1 VLLFVADAQVGNRL
15 SWQDLSWTFDGHEV
29 SGPDLLART
38 IFYKVGH
45 HGTHNATL
53 RDKGLETMKQLAI
66 AAIPVD
72 HEMAVKKRWGKP
84 LPELVEA
91 LRREAKCVLRS
102 DEAPTQPADNAD
114 VKDLY
119 FDISL

>member
-1 VLLFVADAQVGNRL
+1 
-15 SWQDLSWTFDGHEV
+15 
-29 SGPDLLART
+29 
-38 IFYKVGH
+38 
-45 HGTHNATL
+45 
-53 RDKGLETMKQLAI
+53 MKQLAI

-72 HEMAVKKRWGKP
+72 HEMAVKKRWGKMP

-102 DEAPTQPADNAD
+102 DEAPTQPPDNAD

-119 FDISL
+119 FDISLCRRCCFARQRNINENYFRARFEGDPAAP